1 MENQKSNL
9 LTGIKFFLLAA
20 ILILVSSA
28 FIFILKEKN
37 KELVVNQEAP
47 SISPPQNIISANKT
61 GFLTIGSVK
70 NQYSPGQLIEM
81 EIVANSAG
89 SDITGYDLIV
99 AYNPQVI
106 TFKEAQSLVDDFK
119 IYPFDEKNYLSLTAI
134 KDLKSQREMVFNKI
148 GLVKLIFS
156 AKTRGETEV
165 IILPK
170 LDKKETFFVDK
181 NTQKIYPVLSSY
193 KITIK

>member
-1 MENQKSNL
+1 
-9 LTGIKFFLLAA
+9 
-20 ILILVSSA
+20 
-28 FIFILKEKN
+28 
-37 KELVVNQEAP
+37 
-47 SISPPQNIISANKT
+47 
-61 GFLTIGSVK
+61 
-70 NQYSPGQLIEM
+70 
-81 EIVANSAG
+81 
-89 SDITGYDLIV
+89 
-99 AYNPQVI
+99 
-106 TFKEAQSLVDDFK
+106 
-119 IYPFDEKNYLSLTAI
+119 
-134 KDLKSQREMVFNKI
+134 VFNKI